1 MAKQIK
7 LVKSLIGRKDDQ
19 IATAHSLGL
28 KKIGQVSIQPDNEQT
43 KGKINKI
50 SHLVEVKE
58 VHHDEVTRI
67 ITGTGFCFKAQARWK
82 RPWFR

>member
-19 IATAHSLGL
+19 IATPHSLGL

-50 SHLVEVKE
+50 SHLVEVK
-58 VHHDEVTRI
+58 D
-67 ITGTGFCFKAQARWK
+67 A
-82 RPWFR
+82 